1 LQTIAMLGLTPNGCH
16 IQLTSD
22 PLRWPAELLWLF
34 VVCAFPAVQCGQNEI
49 ERHLEMGKQFLSK
62 GQFADALTHYHA
74 AIELDP
80 SNYLTLYRRATVYL
94 AMGKSKSAVPDLDRV
109 IELKPDFTA
118 ARVQRANVLLKQGEL
133 TKAETDY
140 KAALKADPGNGEVRE
155 KLKAIEQIRQFT
167 RDADGLLRSRDYT
180 GAAYY
185 YTKAIEYCQWD
196 ARLHENRAKCYE
208 HTGEVQKAIAD
219 FRSVSKLVPDSTEA
233 FLTISKLY
241 YGIGD
246 AEESLSQ
253 IRECLKLNPD
263 HKECFAF
270 YKRVKKLVKM
280 RESLSE
286 FVQKERWMECLEKAN
301 QILRFETKVENIQ
314 LDVFR
319 YTCKCNLHA
328 GHINEAITMCT
339 EVLRS
344 GNENDLDVLCDRA
357 EAYLVNEQFDEAI
370 EDYQKAVNA
379 NGDSRKAKEGLEKAK
394 RLKKQAARKDYYK
407 ILGVRRNANK
417 REIMKAY
424 RKLAQQWHPDNFS
437 DEEEKKRAE
446 KKFIDI
452 AAAKE
457 VLTDT
462 EKRAQ
467 FDRGEDPLDPEQQ
480 QHGGFHNPFYGG
492 FPFGGEGGPFSFKFH
507 FG

>member
-1 LQTIAMLGLTPNGCH
+1 MLNLRPNEWYLQLR
-16 IQLTSD
+16 SD
-22 PLRWPAELLWLF
+22 LVKWPAEFLWIF
-34 VVCAFPAVQCGQNEI
+34 FVCAFPVIQCGQSEV

-80 SNYLTLYRRATVYL
+80 TNYQTLYRRATVYL
-94 AMGKSKSAVPDLDRV
+94 AMGRSKSAVPDLDRV
-109 IELKPDFTA
+109 IELKPDFIA

-133 TKAETDY
+133 DKAEADY
-140 KAALKADPGNGEVRE
+140 KAASKADPSNDEVAE
-155 KLKAIEQIRQFT
+155 KLKTVGQVRQFV
-167 RDADGLLRSRDYT
+167 RDADSSFNSGDYST
-180 GAAYY
+180 AEYY
-185 YTKAIEYCQWD
+185 YTKAIELCQWD
-196 ARLHENRAKCYE
+196 ARLHERRAKSYE
-208 HTGEVQKAIAD
+208 HNGDVQKAIAD
-219 FRSVSKLVPDSTEA
+219 YRAVSKLVPDSTEA

-241 YGIGD
+241 YGVGD
-246 AEESLSQ
+246 AEESLNQ

-263 HKECFAF
+263 HKECFPF
-270 YKRVKKLVKM
+270 YKKVKKLVKM

-286 FVQKERWMECLEKAN
+286 FAREKKWMECLDKAN
-301 QILRFETKVENIQ
+301 QILKYETKVDNIQ

-328 GHINEAITMCT
+328 GHIGEAITMCT
-339 EVLRS
+339 EVLKS
-344 GNENDLDVLCDRA
+344 GDENDLDVLCDRA

-379 NGDSRKAKEGLEKAK
+379 HEESRKAKEGLDKAK
-394 RLKKQAARKDYYK
+394 RLKKQAGRKDYYK

-437 DEEEKKRAE
+437 DEKEKKKAE

-457 VLTDT
+457 VLTDAD
-462 EKRAQ
+462 KRAQ

-480 QHGGFHNPFYGG
+480 QHGGFQNPFYGG